1 MTMPGR
7 GRVHACRGAHQKV
20 RARGSHRLWLSVR
33 VWLSDCIKIP
43 EIEMSVRG
51 NIYCA
56 RKNLYSA
63 QNSCNPEN
71 I

>member
-1 MTMPGR
+1 VTAAVGID
-7 GRVHACRGAHQKV
+7 H
-20 RARGSHRLWLSVR
+20 GSNQLDTRHNL
-33 VWLSDCIKIP
+33 WLSDCIKIP